1 VLGVSF
7 AKLKAQVQKRNFEWD
22 VVNLGDVEISA
33 GRPREPSRAGRKISG

>member
-33 GRPREPSRAGRKISG
+33 GRNREPSRAGRKISG